1 MLDNNQEQHQRSN
14 DMLSIMGLW
23 ENTDKRG
30 NKYLSGNLGSIRVLI
45 FKNTY
50 KQSDRDP
57 DYRLNIAKRQPQE
70 SGGYQSAQHNAQASA
85 GEGSQAAPQANTPP
99 PAAPEKEDD
108 IPF

>member
-1 MLDNNQEQHQRSN
+1 MLDNNQEQRGS

-50 KQSDRDP
+50 KQSDREP

-70 SGGYQSAQHNAQASA
+70 DRGGYNPSHQAAA
-85 GEGSQAAPQANTPP
+85 GESSQAAPATETPP
-99 PAAPEKEDD
+99 ATPEKEDD

>member
-1 MLDNNQEQHQRSN
+1 MLDNNQEQQQQRSG

-50 KQSDRDP
+50 KQSDREP

-70 SGGYQSAQHNAQASA
+70 GGGYHPANPQATA
-85 GEGSQAAPQANTPP
+85 GESSQAAPAAPATPP
-99 PAAPEKEDD
+99 PPAPEKEDD

>member
-1 MLDNNQEQHQRSN
+1 MLENNQEQRSG
-14 DMLSIMGLW
+14 DMMSIMGLW

-30 NKYLSGNLGSIRVLI
+30 NKYLSGNLGGIRVLI

-50 KQSDRDP
+50 KQSDREP

-70 SGGYQSAQHNAQASA
+70 GYHNPQASA
-85 GEGSQAAPQANTPP
+85 GETSQERPTSSAPQ
-99 PAAPEKEDD
+99 AAPEKEDD

>member
-1 MLDNNQEQHQRSN
+1 MFENNQEQKGSS
-14 DMLSIMGLW
+14 DMMSIMGLW

-30 NKYLSGNLGSIRVLI
+30 NKYLSGNLGGIRVLI

-50 KQSDRDP
+50 KQSDREP

-70 SGGYQSAQHNAQASA
+70 GGYNPQASA
-85 GEGSQAAPQANTPP
+85 GEASQVAPTNQAPQ
-99 PAAPEKEDD
+99 AAPEKEDD